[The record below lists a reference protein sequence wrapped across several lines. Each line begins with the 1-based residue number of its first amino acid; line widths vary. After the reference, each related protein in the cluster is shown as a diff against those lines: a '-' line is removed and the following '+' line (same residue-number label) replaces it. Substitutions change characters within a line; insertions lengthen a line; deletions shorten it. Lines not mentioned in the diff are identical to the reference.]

1 MTSPYSKSQDSDSD
15 SYSGSASDLE
25 PEEVAVCAAHLLI
38 YIIWFFGYKF
48 QMKIT
53 INNISRAFMPQ
64 TEALVGSDGTCK
76 WVWRSTD
83 LEIGYFGNS
92 RPGALRGQPMTFMI

>member
-1 MTSPYSKSQDSDSD
+1 VFRHKFFFSAREKRETIKHNKFVGHRGLTSPNMKNRIRGPGQ
-15 SYSGSASDLE
+15 
-25 PEEVAVCAAHLLI
+25 VARCAAHLLI

-64 TEALVGSDGTCK
+64 TEASEVGRYS
-76 WVWRSTD
+76 W
-83 LEIGYFGNS
+83 
-92 RPGALRGQPMTFMI
+92 